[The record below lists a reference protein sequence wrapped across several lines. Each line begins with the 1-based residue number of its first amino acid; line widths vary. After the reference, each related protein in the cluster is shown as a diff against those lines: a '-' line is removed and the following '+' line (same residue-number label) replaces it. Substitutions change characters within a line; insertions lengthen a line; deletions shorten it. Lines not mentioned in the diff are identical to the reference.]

1 MKLYLVVLLIT
12 FVEISFA
19 QTNVIKISGII
30 HDSSKTPI
38 SGAIVK
44 IKKDTSQQAIVA
56 YNLTNKQ
63 GYYELTFKNQM
74 DSLWLEVSAIGFN
87 TYYKHFSSSQIEHK
101 NIDVILQ
108 HNYRFL
114 PPVDVKTIPPITQNK
129 DTISFNVN
137 AFNKN
142 NASNLESLLKTMP
155 GFQIADNGSLLFNG
169 KIIDK
174 VLIEKDDL
182 FGNDY
187 TTLTQN
193 INPDNLEQIQI
204 INNYKDEAD
213 LSQTGSKGNK
223 QVLNLKFKKNKL
235 AKVFGDV
242 TVSVPVNRY
251 EEKLNAISLI
261 PKAKFVLLSNANSI
275 GNLTLPLL
283 NAKYDIKN
291 ITASNNKATT
301 LQPAIN
307 IPDINIA
314 NNFDKSRVMDNKSW
328 LNQFNS
334 QFNISKRFKLKS
346 KIQLNNDAFSQY
358 YSQTQN
364 YFNATNPITITE
376 ENNINKEIFGTLLEV
391 NPTYTLGSKFQATY
405 NGLFHYNKANNQVSG
420 YIYNTPL
427 MQVLNQK
434 LVYGMHSLKL
444 IFILFK
450 KEVITVDFN
459 YENGKLPQQFSFN
472 PFIADSLFQLNK
484 PYNSAYENTNN
495 NQENFSIKANYHTT
509 LKKGQSIGFNSG
521 FTYNKERFNS
531 NLYAFNNFDSL
542 YLLNSSFQNTSH
554 YNNHSFFVEP
564 FFTANIN
571 KYFTYTLSTSLLY
584 QQLKQNSN
592 TATNF
597 SKMYLLP
604 NVEIAYQP
612 NTKNIFSISY
622 SSNNNLP
629 SIKNLL
635 YGFSFTQFLSLR
647 NGSTNLNIG
656 RTNTFLL
663 SYTYL
668 DLFRNGILL
677 SIGSFYN
684 QIYEP
689 YITASSSSG
698 PYLIQKELINEDKLL
713 GNNIAFYGYAEKLIK
728 PIKSQIKL
736 NTSYYTGESYAIY
749 NASLQQN
756 STKGFK
762 LKVQYNSV
770 FEKGFNFS
778 IISIYQRNSFK
789 NQLFNNN
796 ESSTLFG
803 QLELHYKFAKKFQIN
818 YNLNYNSLNSNVGT
832 SNNIFLNDAGIL
844 WKPENKKYAMYCTV
858 KNIFNQSNFS
868 NNSITPYFFSSSQY
882 QLLRRFVLFS
892 LQYKF

>member
-30 HDSSKTPI
+30 RDSSKTPI

-187 TTLTQN
+187 TPLTQN

-235 AKVFGDV
+235 AKVFGDA

-376 ENNINKEIFGTLLEV
+376 ENNINKEIFGTQLEV

-405 NGLFHYNKANNQVSG
+405 NGLFHYNKANNQVNG

-427 MQVLNQK
+427 MQLLNQK

-484 PYNSAYENTNN
+484 PYNSVYENTNN

-521 FTYNKERFNS
+521 FTFNNESFNS

-571 KYFTYTLSTSLLY
+571 KYFTYTFSTSLLY

-597 SKMYLLP
+597 SKLYLLP
-604 NVEIAYQP
+604 NFEIAYQP

-635 YGFSFTQFLSLR
+635 YGFSFTQFLSLK

-668 DLFRNGILL
+668 DLFRKGILL

-698 PYLIQKELINEDKLL
+698 PYLIQKELINEDRLL

-868 NNSITPYFFSSSQY
+868 NNSITPYLFSSSQY
-882 QLLRRFVLFS
+882 QLLRRFILFS